1 MSRRPLDRVIVVL
14 HEPRDLV
21 NVALVIRA
29 MKNMGLARLRVVR
42 PFEPFDPWR
51 IDGIAHGTEDIV
63 AATELP
69 DSLEEALADTGFV
82 VGTSARRRAERVEWW
97 TPDEAA
103 DTALE
108 RAVGRDIAILFGR
121 EDRGLSN
128 QDLDR
133 CHAVISIPVSPEHP
147 SMNLAHAAAIVF
159 YELRKASLASGA
171 ARPRDLSTKK
181 RRHTPPARVEDL
193 EALFAAW
200 ERAMTEIG
208 LFHGIDPLPKMRSFR
223 SIFQRADMDRR
234 EVDLVRAAAYEVI
247 HYAERERA
255 RARQELELA
264 AGSGGSPDRREEEED
279 AEGAH

>member
-42 PFEPFDPWR
+42 PVEPFDPWR
-51 IDGIAHGTEDIV
+51 IDGIAHDTHDIV
-63 AATELP
+63 AAAELP

-97 TPDEAA
+97 TPEEAA
-103 DTALE
+103 DSVLE
-108 RAVGRDIAILFGR
+108 HAVGRDVAILLGR

-128 QDLDR
+128 RDLDR

-147 SMNLAHAAAIVF
+147 SLNVAHAAAIVF
-159 YELRKASLASGA
+159 YELRKAALGAGA

-200 ERAMTEIG
+200 ERAMSEIG
-208 LFHGIDPLPKMRSFR
+208 LFHGVDPLPKMRSFR
-223 SIFQRADMDRR
+223 NIFQRADMDRR
-234 EVDLVRAAAYEVI
+234 EVDLMRAAAYEVI
-247 HYAERERA
+247 RHAERERA
-255 RARQELELA
+255 RARQELEA
-264 AGSGGSPDRREEEED
+264 ASGGGGTSDRRQED
-279 AEGAH
+279 GGEAAP